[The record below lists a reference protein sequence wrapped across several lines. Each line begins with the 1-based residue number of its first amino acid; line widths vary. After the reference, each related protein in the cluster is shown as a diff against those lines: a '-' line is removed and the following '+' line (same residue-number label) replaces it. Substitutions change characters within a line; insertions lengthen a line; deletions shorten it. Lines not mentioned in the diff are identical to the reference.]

1 MRVFFSSI
9 VGFTLVVVS
18 ILGEPSRVCAQ
29 SKSPKGPVVSQQL
42 IDDVDNAISNEVVE
56 KLKKEGVIATKPAAS
71 PPATTLVP
79 AADSDQDIAADRVT
93 AFASRAQVVL
103 GSFFQNW
110 DAICPE
116 FLRSSTRVR
125 AAGAVLVRSS

>member
-1 MRVFFSSI
+1 MRSVFNGVAFVVFLLWVTPAE
-9 VGFTLVVVS
+9 VG
-18 ILGEPSRVCAQ
+18 AQ
-29 SKSPKGPVVSQQL
+29 SKSPTGAAVSQQL
-42 IDDVDNAISNEVVE
+42 IDDVVNAISNEVVE

-71 PPATTLVP
+71 PPATTPVP